1 MLDMSMGP
9 VHISSGPNS
18 DSSLLTLSIILEVLE
33 KNNKVIW
40 MTRTIPDQRKISD
53 VFGDLDYK
61 KLNRMIVIEFGD
73 KLSEKIDEI
82 NSIISNLK
90 KEDLLI
96 IEGWCDSHGRAKS
109 RDIKVITGL
118 ANSFENKMAIISD
131 SYQDASGQKRGF
143 QGFMAR
149 GGKIIEESFRTI
161 WTSRIDN
168 QYQKILIVDG
178 DKELVAEST
187 KNGYKMVN

>member
-1 MLDMSMGP
+1 MIDMSMGP

-33 KNNKVIW
+33 KDNKVIW
-40 MTRTIPDQRKISD
+40 MTRKIPDQRKISD

-96 IEGWCDSHGRAKS
+96 IEGWCDSYGRAKS

-118 ANSFENKMAIISD
+118 ANNFENKIAIISD
-131 SYQDASGQKRGF
+131 SYQDASGKKRGF
-143 QGFMAR
+143 QGLMSR

-161 WTSRIDN
+161 WISRIDN

-178 DKELVAEST
+178 EKELVAEST

>member
-1 MLDMSMGP
+1 MIDMSMGP

-33 KNNKVIW
+33 KDNKVIW
-40 MTRTIPDQRKISD
+40 MTRKIPDQRKISD

-96 IEGWCDSHGRAKS
+96 IEGWCDSYGRAKS

-118 ANSFENKMAIISD
+118 ANNFENKIAIISD
-131 SYQDASGQKRGF
+131 SYQDASGKKRGF
-143 QGFMAR
+143 QGLMSR

-178 DKELVAEST
+178 EKELVAEST

>member
-1 MLDMSMGP
+1 MIDMSMGP

-33 KNNKVIW
+33 KDNKVIW
-40 MTRTIPDQRKISD
+40 MTRKIPDQRKISD

-96 IEGWCDSHGRAKS
+96 IEGWCDR
-109 RDIKVITGL
+109 
-118 ANSFENKMAIISD
+118 
-131 SYQDASGQKRGF
+131 
-143 QGFMAR
+143 
-149 GGKIIEESFRTI
+149 
-161 WTSRIDN
+161 
-168 QYQKILIVDG
+168 
-178 DKELVAEST
+178 
-187 KNGYKMVN
+187 

>member
-1 MLDMSMGP
+1 MDARRDWGHAEDYVRAMWLMLNRRSPEDF
-9 VHISSGPNS
+9 VIS
-18 DSSLLTLSIILEVLE
+18 
-33 KNNKVIW
+33 
-40 MTRTIPDQRKISD
+40 
-53 VFGDLDYK
+53 FGKQYSVRDFAKLAFKFVDLDYK

-149 GGKIIEESFRTI
+149 GGRIIEESFRTI

-168 QYQKILIVDG
+168 QYQKIL
-178 DKELVAEST
+178 SF
-187 KNGYKMVN
+187 YKTNSNKQKSAD